1 METVRLYGV
10 FYALKMISLL
20 AKWTVN
26 QNGNTLFSMAIL
38 KPPFN
43 HHLSVEKN
51 SQLRANFDNRIP
63 EAEKRTK

>member
-1 METVRLYGV
+1 
-10 FYALKMISLL
+10 MISLL